1 MKEETVTSP
10 SNPDLESASPT
21 VAGVN
26 AESTLLKVED
36 LRVTFFTP
44 AGPVN
49 VLEGVNFSVGSG
61 EILGIVG
68 ETGAG
73 KSVTALSI
81 VQLLQRP
88 GRVVGGRILFRGV
101 DLNSLR
107 PNEMRGVRGAEI
119 SMIFQNP
126 RSSLNPVF
134 RVGKVVREVLRVHS
148 GLRGRAADARAM
160 ELFAD
165 VGLPDPALVLRR
177 YPHQLSGGM
186 AQRVMIAMALASSPH
201 LLLADEPTTALDVT
215 IQYQIITLLARLR
228 AEHGL
233 AQIVITHNLG
243 VIAELCDRVAVMYA
257 GKVVEEA
264 PVVAIFDEPRHP
276 YTRGLLAAR
285 ARTESVGALASIPG
299 QAPDLRQRPS
309 GCPFHPR
316 CAHARDVCVEA
327 VPALEEVGPR
337 HTVACHLWR
346 EIA

>member
-148 GLRGRAADARAM
+148 GLKGSRGRCPGDGTVRRRWAPRSGIGVTPVSA
-160 ELFAD
+160 
-165 VGLPDPALVLRR
+165 PALGRDGTEGDDR
-177 YPHQLSGGM
+177 NG
-186 AQRVMIAMALASSPH
+186 
-201 LLLADEPTTALDVT
+201 
-215 IQYQIITLLARLR
+215 AR
-228 AEHGL
+228 
-233 AQIVITHNLG
+233 I
-243 VIAELCDRVAVMYA
+243 
-257 GKVVEEA
+257 
-264 PVVAIFDEPRHP
+264 
-276 YTRGLLAAR
+276 LAA
-285 ARTESVGALASIPG
+285 
-299 QAPDLRQRPS
+299 PS
-309 GCPFHPR
+309 PR
-316 CAHARDVCVEA
+316 R
-327 VPALEEVGPR
+327 
-337 HTVACHLWR
+337 
-346 EIA
+346 